1 MKRCAAA
8 VLSLLVLSGTA
19 LAQKDERIQ
28 PGGTPGGLFNGTA
41 EEQAAC
47 RPDATK
53 FCLDEM
59 PDNLRVLACLQK
71 NRTKLRKACSQ
82 VLQAHGQ

>member
-8 VLSLLVLSGTA
+8 VMSLLVLSGTA

-28 PGGTPGGLFNGTA
+28 PGTPGSLFNGTV

-59 PDNLRVLACLQK
+59 PDNFRVLACLRQ
-71 NRTKLRKACSQ
+71 NRTKLRKVCLQ
-82 VLQAHGQ
+82 VLEAHGQ